1 VLRRPVLTNLQP
13 THRTFH
19 LRTIA
24 TAVSAGLLVGAVV
37 SPVAHAAGPLSCAG
51 TETLTF
57 QPPLT
62 NTPTPTQ
69 VHLAI
74 NLTLC
79 LTGGVT
85 SGNSDG
91 DFRTTASCTTVD
103 VLPPAFTDTY
113 QWNTRASSTVSYTAP
128 VETVVNGSVIVT
140 DTGNVTSGLDNGAV
154 ANETTVLPEPGLL
167 ACATTGVAQLT
178 GPYTLTF
185 G

>member
-1 VLRRPVLTNLQP
+1 MRHPIITNPQP
-13 THRTFH
+13 TRRKFH
-19 LRTIA
+19 LSTIA
-24 TAVSAGLLVGAVV
+24 TAASAGLLLGAVI
-37 SPVAHAAGPLSCAG
+37 SPAAHAAAPLSCAG

-69 VHLAI
+69 VHFAI
-74 NLTLC
+74 DLTLC
-79 LTGGVT
+79 LTGGIT
-85 SGNSDG
+85 SGSSDG
-91 DFRTTASCTTVD
+91 NFQTTASCTTVN

-113 QWNTRASSTVSYTAP
+113 QWNTRASSTVNYTAP
-128 VETVVNGSVIVT
+128 VETVVNGSVVVT

-154 ANETTVLPEPGLL
+154 ANETTILPEPGLL
-167 ACATTGVAQLT
+167 ACATTGVAQLI